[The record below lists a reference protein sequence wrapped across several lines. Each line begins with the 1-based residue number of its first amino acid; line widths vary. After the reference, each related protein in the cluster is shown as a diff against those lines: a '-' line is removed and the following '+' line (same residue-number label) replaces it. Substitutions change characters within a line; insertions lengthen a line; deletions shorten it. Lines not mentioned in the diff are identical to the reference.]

1 MAITLRSGQAP
12 DASAVLSLWRRADAA
27 PTHTDDVDSLLRLLT
42 FDRDALVVAEED
54 GTLIGTVIAAWDGW
68 RGSIYR
74 LVVDPSHRRSGVG
87 QRLLEEAER
96 RLHERGAVR
105 LSAIVVATDS
115 IATGFWQA
123 SGWQRQAER
132 LRFVKG

>member
-1 MAITLRSGQAP
+1 MAITLRSGQTP

-27 PTHTDDVDSLLRLLT
+27 PTHTDDVDSLLRLWT

-87 QRLLEEAER
+87 QRLLGEAER
-96 RLHERGAVR
+96 RVPERGAVR

>member
-1 MAITLRSGQAP
+1 MSIILRSGHVT
-12 DASAVLSLWRRADAA
+12 DASAVLALWRIADAA
-27 PTHTDDVDSLLRLLT
+27 PTHTDDIPSLERLLT

-54 GTLIGTVIAAWDGW
+54 GTMLGTVIAAWDGW

-87 QRLLEEAER
+87 RRLLEEGER

-105 LSAIVVATDS
+105 LAAIVVATDS
-115 IATGFWQA
+115 RSTGFWQG
-123 SGWQRQAER
+123 SDWQRQAER